1 MERAHATDSTAP
13 DFVRKKGLM
22 NLLILGA
29 TGGVGQELVRQSLD
43 HGHSVTAFV
52 RSPER
57 LATFGAHLK
66 VVSGDLL
73 NPDQLSHFLIGKN
86 AVLSGF
92 GPRQPLRQDEHDL
105 LERFAQTLTRA
116 MSASTC
122 RRAVIVS
129 TAFLFKDALFPPA
142 HWFGRLFFPSVVKDA
157 TAMETII
164 RRSELDWTLVRPP
177 QLTDKPLTAKYH
189 QRETHL
195 PRFGFKISRA
205 DTAHCMLRVTEDHTY
220 SRKVVGV
227 AN

>member
-1 MERAHATDSTAP
+1 
-13 DFVRKKGLM
+13 M

-43 HGHSVTAFV
+43 RGHSVTAFV

-57 LATFGAHLK
+57 LAMFGARVNL
-66 VVSGDLL
+66 VPGDLL
-73 NPDQLSHFLIGKN
+73 DPDHLSRILIGED

-92 GPRQPLRQDEHDL
+92 GPRQPLREDEHDL
-105 LERFAQTLTRA
+105 LERFAQALTHA

-129 TAFLFKDALFPPA
+129 TAFLFNDALFPPA
-142 HWFGRLFFPSVVKDA
+142 HLFGRLFFPTVVKGA

-177 QLTDKPLTAKYH
+177 QLTDKPLTAKYR
-189 QRETHL
+189 QREAHL
-195 PRFGFKISRA
+195 PPFGFNISRA
-205 DTAHCMLRVTEDHTY
+205 DTAHCMLRVIEDHAY
-220 SRKVVGV
+220 SRKVVGI